1 MDFPVSAAVAPVK
14 SGAEILESL
23 GITLR
28 LRGGRGAPGK
38 GASPGSARTHEG
50 ARHTP
55 HRAQLFQG

>member
-28 LRGGRGAPGK
+28 LRGGMGAPGK
-38 GASPGSARTHEG
+38 GASQAPGPLPQA
-50 ARHTP
+50 
-55 HRAQLFQG
+55 LKNCLL